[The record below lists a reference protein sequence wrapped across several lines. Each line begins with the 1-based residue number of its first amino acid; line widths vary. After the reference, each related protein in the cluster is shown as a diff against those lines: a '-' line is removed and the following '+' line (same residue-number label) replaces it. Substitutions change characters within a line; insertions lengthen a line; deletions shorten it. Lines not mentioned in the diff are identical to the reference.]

1 MIKLNDDVPL
11 QKLEEKLSRKILITG
26 DSLMMVE
33 VYFEKGGI
41 GTPHAHEDHEQVSYI
56 VKGSFEVEVDGETKI
71 LKPGD
76 SFYANKNSMHGVKA
90 LEESIILDT
99 FTPIREDFL

>member
-1 MIKLNDDVPL
+1 MIRRNDDVQL
-11 QKLEEKLSRKILITG
+11 EKLETKLSRKILISG

-33 VYFEKGGI
+33 VYFVKGGI
-41 GTPHAHEDHEQVSYI
+41 GTPHAHESHEQVSYI
-56 VKGSFEVEVDGETKI
+56 VKGSFEVEVNGETKV

-76 SFYANKNSMHGVKA
+76 SFYANKNSVHGVNA
-90 LEESIILDT
+90 FVESIILDT